1 VTTTLDVPGRA
12 GEFVRELGGRARL
25 HDLYD
30 DTGSG
35 VYDDLC
41 AADTSELR
49 EILHLVRRTKGPVLE
64 LAAGS
69 GRLTFPLLATGR
81 EVTALELSPGMLSLL
96 TDRLAEAPARLRER
110 CLPVRGDMS
119 RFALG
124 RRFGAI
130 VLGTTSVSLLDES
143 GRAGLYRAVGEHLL
157 PGGSFLVS
165 VIDPAPAEVSDP
177 ETEFAVTGA
186 TGRRY
191 RMVEYWP
198 PAAPTRTVTVLPAD
212 PPAEGPVDVCVSTV
226 RIVSADRLAAEL
238 TAAGLVVRARH
249 ALPGGGPRH
258 REVLL
263 EVGTA

>member
-1 VTTTLDVPGRA
+1 MTTTTEVPGRA
-12 GEFVRELGGRARL
+12 GEFVRGLGSRARL

-30 DTGSG
+30 DIGSA
-35 VYDDLC
+35 VYDDLS
-41 AADTSELR
+41 ATDTSGLR
-49 EILHLVRRTKGPVLE
+49 EVLRLVRRTEGPVLE

-81 EVTALELSPGMLSLL
+81 EVTALELSPGMLRLL

-130 VLGTTSVSLLDES
+130 VLATTSVSLLDEAQ
-143 GRAGLYRAVGEHLL
+143 RAGLYEAVGEHLL
-157 PGGSFLVS
+157 PGGTFLVS
-165 VIDPAPAEVSDP
+165 GIDPAPAEAADA
-177 ETEFAVTGA
+177 ETEFHVVGA

-198 PAAPTRTVTVLPAD
+198 AAAPTRTVTVLPAD

-226 RIVSADRLAAEL
+226 RILPADRLEAEL
-238 TAAGLVVRARH
+238 RAAGFAVRARH
-249 ALPGGGPRH
+249 ALPGGAPRH
-258 REVLL
+258 KEVLL
-263 EVGTA
+263 EVAAG